1 MDLYYRGDADNRG
14 VHINSGIPNRAFY
27 LVATELGDTLAA
39 GRLWYQAL
47 QRLTPTADFVT
58 AAEVL
63 VDTARVLTKEGKL
76 PKGTAQIVR
85 AAFSEVGILKLEVAP
100 GIRRYR

>member
-1 MDLYYRGDADNRG
+1 LDGRFP
-14 VHINSGIPNRAFY
+14 SG
-27 LVATELGDTLAA
+27 
-39 GRLWYQAL
+39 
-47 QRLTPTADFVT
+47 FVT

-63 VDTARVLTKEGKL
+63 VNTARAMIKEGKL